1 MVMVALRDRTVM
13 KTEQEHK
20 VRIYNEKKIN
30 LMCVGGESK
39 ERMDGC
45 SL

>member
-20 VRIYNEKKIN
+20 VRIYNERKIN
-30 LMCVGGESK
+30 LMCGGESK